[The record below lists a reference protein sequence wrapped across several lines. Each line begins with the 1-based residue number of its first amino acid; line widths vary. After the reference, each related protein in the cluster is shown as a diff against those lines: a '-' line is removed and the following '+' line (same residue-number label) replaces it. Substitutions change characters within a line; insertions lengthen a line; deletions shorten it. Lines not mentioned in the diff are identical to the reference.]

1 MTKRTW
7 IVYCVV
13 AAAVLLGLAG
23 AASAQFSITKSV
35 PDPPPANHSFA
46 IASMKASLRYG
57 IGEIVPVK
65 GEEFVLLNQDPAAIL
80 SHAGL
85 HGDGPLDE
93 VHTYAA
99 YRIFPDA
106 DHAAFEKAARAALD
120 PHIIARATTDQAGQA
135 QFPQV
140 PAGSYFILGVV
151 KTRDGMAI
159 WNQLV
164 KMTGGPTA
172 ITLDYKNVELA
183 N

>member
-1 MTKRTW
+1 MAAFA
-7 IVYCVV
+7 VLVC
-13 AAAVLLGLAG
+13 AAVT
-23 AASAQFSITKSV
+23 ASAQISITKSV

-46 IASMKASLRYG
+46 IASMKASLRYDV
-57 IGEIVPVK
+57 GEIVPVK
-65 GEEFVLLNQDPAAIL
+65 GEEFVLLNQDPSAIL

-85 HGDGPLDE
+85 NGDGPLDE
-93 VHTYAA
+93 VHTYAV

-106 DHAAFEKAARAALD
+106 EHAAWERAARAALES
-120 PHIIARATTDQAGQA
+120 HIVASATTNEAGQA
-135 QFPQV
+135 QFAQV

-151 KTRDGMAI
+151 KTRKGMAI

-172 ITLDYKNVELA
+172 INLDYTNVELA